1 MNYLL
6 STCATAKLPVLAYE
20 TLLKY
25 SGSDT
30 HSEKFALWKTDR
42 NHSSIQDNI
51 ITEKQGS
58 SVQNSNSNSAGH
70 VDVTTVPPKKQY
82 SLPTLAP
89 DSYDIALKACGS
101 SGDLATA
108 YKITK
113 LMKSKRISMTTDCWN
128 SVLNAV
134 RTPRTVQ

>member
-1 MNYLL
+1 M
-6 STCATAKLPVLAYE
+6 
-20 TLLKY
+20 
-25 SGSDT
+25 
-30 HSEKFALWKTDR
+30 
-42 NHSSIQDNI
+42 QDNVNN
-51 ITEKQGS
+51 EKQRS
-58 SVQNSNSNSAGH
+58 SEQNSNSSNAGH
-70 VDVTTVPPKKQY
+70 VDVTTVPPKKLY

-134 RTPRTVQ
+134 RTPCTVQ